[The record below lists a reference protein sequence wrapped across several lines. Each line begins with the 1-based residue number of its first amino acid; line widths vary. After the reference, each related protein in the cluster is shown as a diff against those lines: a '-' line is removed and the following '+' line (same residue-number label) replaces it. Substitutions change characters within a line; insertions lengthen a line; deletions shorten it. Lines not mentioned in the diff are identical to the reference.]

1 MSIYLKVDDFQSNFW
16 KFAGIKRE
24 FWLAYLLASRPRPYF
39 WSNVTDL
46 VIRWYR
52 RRASQPLTCF
62 WIMIPQAFSLSERN
76 FSRYATWPARKKI
89 FVLPNL
95 YLSGSWEVKVEDESK
110 MKNIIMK
117 RKVQKKNKTFYDAL
131 FHNLPISSHS
141 QFGTDFPVFYYWTPI
156 TSECIRIK

>member
-1 MSIYLKVDDFQSNFW
+1 M
-16 KFAGIKRE
+16 
-24 FWLAYLLASRPRPYF
+24 AYLLASRPRPYF
-39 WSNVTDL
+39 WSNVTDF

-76 FSRYATWPARKKI
+76 FSRYATCPARKKI

-95 YLSGSWEVKVEDESK
+95 YLSGSWEVKVENESK

-117 RKVQKKNKTFYDAL
+117 RKVKEKQNIL
-131 FHNLPISSHS
+131 WCIVS
-141 QFGTDFPVFYYWTPI
+141 QFTNLTISWDSPFGTGFFVINY
-156 TSECIRIK
+156 

>member
-1 MSIYLKVDDFQSNFW
+1 MT
-16 KFAGIKRE
+16 GIKGE

-39 WSNVTDL
+39 WSNVTDF

-76 FSRYATWPARKKI
+76 FSRYATCPARKKI

-95 YLSGSWEVKVEDESK
+95 YLSGSWEVKVENESK

-117 RKVQKKNKTFYDAL
+117 RKVKEKQNIL
-131 FHNLPISSHS
+131 WCIVS
-141 QFGTDFPVFYYWTPI
+141 QFTNFLRFTIWYRLFLLLI
-156 TSECIRIK
+156 TKHQLFLNA

>member
-1 MSIYLKVDDFQSNFW
+1 MIFKAVSKKLT
-16 KFAGIKRE
+16 GIKGE

-39 WSNVTDL
+39 WSNVTDF

-76 FSRYATWPARKKI
+76 FSRYATCPARKKI

-95 YLSGSWEVKVEDESK
+95 YLSGSWEVKVENESK

-117 RKVQKKNKTFYDAL
+117 RKVKEKQNILCCTV
-131 FHNLPISSHS
+131 S
-141 QFGTDFPVFYYWTPI
+141 QFTNFLRFTIWYRLFLLLI
-156 TSECIRIK
+156 TKHQLFLNA

>member
-1 MSIYLKVDDFQSNFW
+1 MIFKAVSKKLT
-16 KFAGIKRE
+16 GIKGE

-39 WSNVTDL
+39 WSNVTDF

-76 FSRYATWPARKKI
+76 FSRYATCPARKKI

-95 YLSGSWEVKVEDESK
+95 YLSGSWEVKVENESK

-117 RKVQKKNKTFYDAL
+117 RKVKEKQNIL
-131 FHNLPISSHS
+131 WCIVS
-141 QFGTDFPVFYYWTPI
+141 QFTNFLRFTIWYRLFLLLI
-156 TSECIRIK
+156 TKHQLFLNA

>member
-1 MSIYLKVDDFQSNFW
+1 MT
-16 KFAGIKRE
+16 GIKGE

-39 WSNVTDL
+39 WSNVTDF

-76 FSRYATWPARKKI
+76 FSRYATCPARKKI

-95 YLSGSWEVKVEDESK
+95 YLSGSWEVKVENESK

-117 RKVQKKNKTFYDAL
+117 RKVKEKQNILWCTV
-131 FHNLPISSHS
+131 S
-141 QFGTDFPVFYYWTPI
+141 QFTNFLRFTIWYRLFLLLI
-156 TSECIRIK
+156 TKHQLFLNA

>member
-1 MSIYLKVDDFQSNFW
+1 MIFKAVSKKLT
-16 KFAGIKRE
+16 GIKGE

-39 WSNVTDL
+39 WSNVTDF

-76 FSRYATWPARKKI
+76 FSRYATCPARKKI

-95 YLSGSWEVKVEDESK
+95 YLSGSWEVKVENESK

-117 RKVQKKNKTFYDAL
+117 RKVKEKQNILWCTV
-131 FHNLPISSHS
+131 S
-141 QFGTDFPVFYYWTPI
+141 QFTNFLRFTIWYRLFLLLI
-156 TSECIRIK
+156 TKHQLFLNA

>member
-1 MSIYLKVDDFQSNFW
+1 MT
-16 KFAGIKRE
+16 GIKGE

-62 WIMIPQAFSLSERN
+62 WIIIPQAFSLSERN
-76 FSRYATWPARKKI
+76 FSRYATCPARKKI

-95 YLSGSWEVKVEDESK
+95 YLSGSWELKVENESK

-117 RKVQKKNKTFYDAL
+117 RKVKEKQNIL
-131 FHNLPISSHS
+131 WCIVS
-141 QFGTDFPVFYYWTPI
+141 QFTNLTISWDSPFGTGFFVINY
-156 TSECIRIK
+156 

>member
-1 MSIYLKVDDFQSNFW
+1 MIFKAISKKLT
-16 KFAGIKRE
+16 GIKGE
-24 FWLAYLLASRPRPYF
+24 IWLAYLLASRPRPYF

-76 FSRYATWPARKKI
+76 FSRYATCPARKKI

-95 YLSGSWEVKVEDESK
+95 YLSGSWEVKVENESK

-117 RKVQKKNKTFYDAL
+117 RKVKEKQNIL
-131 FHNLPISSHS
+131 WCIVS
-141 QFGTDFPVFYYWTPI
+141 QFTNFLRFTIRYRLFLLLI
-156 TSECIRIK
+156 TKQQLFLNA

>member
-95 YLSGSWEVKVEDESK
+95 YLSGSWEVKVDDESK

-117 RKVQKKNKTFYDAL
+117 RKVQKKTKHFMMHCFTIYRFL
-131 FHNLPISSHS
+131 HIHNLV
-141 QFGTDFPVFYYWTPI
+141 QTFLFFI
-156 TSECIRIK
+156 TEHPLHLNA

>member
-1 MSIYLKVDDFQSNFW
+1 MIFKAISKKLT
-16 KFAGIKRE
+16 GIKGE

-76 FSRYATWPARKKI
+76 FSRYATCPARKKI

-95 YLSGSWEVKVEDESK
+95 YLSGSWEVKVENESK

-117 RKVQKKNKTFYDAL
+117 RKVKEKQIIL
-131 FHNLPISSHS
+131 WCIVS
-141 QFGTDFPVFYYWTPI
+141 QFTNFLRFTIWYRLFFVINY
-156 TSECIRIK
+156 

>member
-1 MSIYLKVDDFQSNFW
+1 MT
-16 KFAGIKRE
+16 GIKGE

-76 FSRYATWPARKKI
+76 FSRYATCPARKKI

-95 YLSGSWEVKVEDESK
+95 YLSGSWEVKVENESK
-110 MKNIIMK
+110 MKNIIIK
-117 RKVQKKNKTFYDAL
+117 RKVKEKQNILWCIFWQFTNFTMVFTIWYRVSCYWLLNTNYFWMQKN
-131 FHNLPISSHS
+131 
-141 QFGTDFPVFYYWTPI
+141 
-156 TSECIRIK
+156 

>member
-1 MSIYLKVDDFQSNFW
+1 MT
-16 KFAGIKRE
+16 GIKGE

-76 FSRYATWPARKKI
+76 FSRYATCPARKKI

-95 YLSGSWEVKVEDESK
+95 YLSGSWEVKVENESK

-117 RKVQKKNKTFYDAL
+117 RKVKEKQNIL
-131 FHNLPISSHS
+131 WCIVS
-141 QFGTDFPVFYYWTPI
+141 QFTNFLRFTIWYRLFFFINY
-156 TSECIRIK
+156 

>member
-1 MSIYLKVDDFQSNFW
+1 MIFKAISEKLT
-16 KFAGIKRE
+16 GIKGE

-39 WSNVTDL
+39 WSNVTDF

-76 FSRYATWPARKKI
+76 FSRYATCPARKKI

-95 YLSGSWEVKVEDESK
+95 YLSGSWEVKVENESK

-117 RKVQKKNKTFYDAL
+117 RKVKEKQNILWCTV
-131 FHNLPISSHS
+131 S
-141 QFGTDFPVFYYWTPI
+141 QFTNFLRFTIWYRLFLLLI
-156 TSECIRIK
+156 TKHQLFLNA